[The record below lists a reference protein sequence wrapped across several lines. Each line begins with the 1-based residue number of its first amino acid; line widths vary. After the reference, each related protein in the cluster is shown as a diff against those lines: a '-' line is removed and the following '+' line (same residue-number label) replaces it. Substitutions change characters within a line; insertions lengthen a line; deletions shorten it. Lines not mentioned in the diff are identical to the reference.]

1 MQNVHLRHLERT
13 DADAG
18 SRRPK
23 SKPSYVSATSI
34 PKPAYFDVFQISET
48 LTRSVSRAMTASL
61 KLQPLLLIT
70 GTTLKSR
77 ILWADV
83 GVRGIRL
90 RGLGGLVP
98 N

>member
-1 MQNVHLRHLERT
+1 
-13 DADAG
+13 
-18 SRRPK
+18 
-23 SKPSYVSATSI
+23 
-34 PKPAYFDVFQISET
+34 
-48 LTRSVSRAMTASL
+48 MTASL